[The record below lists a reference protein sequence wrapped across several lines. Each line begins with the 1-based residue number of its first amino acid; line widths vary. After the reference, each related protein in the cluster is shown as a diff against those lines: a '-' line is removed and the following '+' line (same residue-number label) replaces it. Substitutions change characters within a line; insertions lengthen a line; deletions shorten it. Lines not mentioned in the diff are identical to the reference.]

1 MINVFIGIDPG
12 RGGGIACL
20 DKNGNVEAI
29 AMPLAGK
36 RIDIALLS
44 DWIYDRAKKGD
55 AIVCL
60 EKVSAMRKPGNPAQ
74 GAVSM
79 FSFGFSTGS
88 LYGMLV
94 AMRIPVYEPAP
105 QTWKKLILAD
115 TPKDK
120 QAAMDYCA
128 RVYPNTSLLA
138 TARSKKSHSGIA
150 DAICIARYALE
161 KYKDVL

>member
-1 MINVFIGIDPG
+1 MINKFIGIDPG
-12 RGGGIACL
+12 QGGGIACL
-20 DKNGNVEAI
+20 DKNGGVEAI
-29 AMPLAGK
+29 AMPIAGK
-36 RIDIALLS
+36 RIDVAQLS
-44 DWIYDRAKKGD
+44 EWIYDRAKKGD
-55 AIVCL
+55 AIACL
-60 EKVSAMRKPGNPAQ
+60 EKVHSMPGQ
-74 GAVSM
+74 GVSST
-79 FSFGFSTGS
+79 FSFGFGTGA

-128 RVYPNTSLLA
+128 RVYPQVSLLA